1 MSPLGQAMEVSGEV
15 QQDEVSIRSLPMDT
29 EVSEATSPAHAA
41 GDGVQTIVSGTKSML
56 RDKESVMSSTSME
69 SDRQA
74 SPGLAVTPRG
84 SSSVVVGRDMPN
96 TRGRDTSKGAVVGPS
111 VSALSRQD
119 NTGEQGAGR
128 RASQPQAEAQR
139 KRKKKDAST
148 RRSSHSGQKLEDK
161 SVLRAHGTTRGH
173 PREQGRSSLSDTQ
186 TGSRWV
192 GTGHFRSVGF
202 TLCSF
207 FVLYPGVCEELG

>member
-1 MSPLGQAMEVSGEV
+1 
-15 QQDEVSIRSLPMDT
+15 MDT
-29 EVSEATSPAHAA
+29 EVSEATSPAHTA
-41 GDGVQTIVSGTKSML
+41 GDGVQTIASGTNSVL
-56 RDKESVMSSTSME
+56 RDKESVMSSSTME

-84 SSSVVVGRDMPN
+84 SSSVVVGQDMTN
-96 TRGRDTSKGAVVGPS
+96 TRGRDTSEGAGAGPS

-128 RASQPQAEAQR
+128 RASQPRAEALR

-148 RRSSHSGQKLEDK
+148 RRPSHSGQKLEDK
-161 SVLRAHGTTRGH
+161 SVLTAHGTTQGH
-173 PREQGRSSLSDTQ
+173 QREQGRSSLSHTQ

-192 GTGHFRSVGF
+192 GACHFRSVGF
-202 TLCSF
+202 TLF
-207 FVLYPGVCEELG
+207 FLRPVPRCV